1 MGNKEIPEIIYGKT
15 VLETI
20 WGSLGLSSYFKK
32 KKKKTTHVEFQSQ
45 AN

>member
-32 KKKKTTHVEFQSQ
+32 KKKKNNPRRVPEPS
-45 AN
+45 